1 MAYVLEACVDSVQ
14 SALEAERGG
23 AKRVELC
30 GNLMIGGTSPGSAL
44 FRQVRE
50 HTGLEI
56 RVLLRPRFGD
66 FCYDEYEFAM
76 MKEHT
81 AMYRELGADGIV
93 TGILK
98 SDGNLN
104 MMQMKELIAE
114 AGEMDVA
121 LHRAFDV
128 SRDPMDTLEAA
139 ISLGLKTILT
149 SGQQSSAW
157 AGRELLKDLITKS
170 DGKIEILQGAG
181 ITPEIIGKLVD
192 YTGGTSY
199 HLSGK
204 IIRDSSMTFRRAG
217 VSMGLTSFSEWE
229 IWETSAEKI
238 REAVMVLENNSNKCL
253 QKCVRHD
260 IL

>member
-44 FRQVRE
+44 FRQVKE

-76 MKEHT
+76 MKDDT

-93 TGILK
+93 TGILQP
-98 SDGNLN
+98 DGKLN
-104 MMQMKELIAE
+104 MMQMKELIVE
-114 AGEMDVA
+114 AGGMDVA

-128 SRDPMDTLEAA
+128 SCNPLDTMEDA

-157 AGRELLKDLITKS
+157 TGRALLKELITKS
-170 DGKIEILQGAG
+170 DGRIEILQGAG
-181 ITPEIIGKLVD
+181 ITPEIIGKLVE

-217 VSMGLTSFSEWE
+217 VNMGLPAFSEWE
-229 IWETSAEKI
+229 IWQTSADKV
-238 REAVMVLENNSNKCL
+238 RAAVAVLEN
-253 QKCVRHD
+253 HA
-260 IL
+260 